1 MKNNLTLFCF
11 FFIILNSCK
20 KAVVFEETQPQN
32 VKEINFFPKKYNP
45 FVNKKME
52 FYDDLPMF
60 CAGRSE
66 AHYRMLDSLSNSKR
80 FFLTISEMTHN
91 DFTSQGAVGRY
102 FCKNYVID
110 KEKYEE
116 HNHKKCQ
123 YIREKGGW
131 DCFNMTEIERIP
143 VMMVRKP
150 EYWRCYFDCQIHARK
165 SHQPIAQR

>member
-1 MKNNLTLFCF
+1 M
-11 FFIILNSCK
+11 
-20 KAVVFEETQPQN
+20 
-32 VKEINFFPKKYNP
+32 Y
-45 FVNKKME
+45 
-52 FYDDLPMF
+52 
-60 CAGRSE
+60 
-66 AHYRMLDSLSNSKR
+66 
-80 FFLTISEMTHN
+80 FLQHIVRRRKHQHKTCCN
-91 DFTSQGAVGRY
+91 
-102 FCKNYVID
+102 

-131 DCFNMTEIERIP
+131 DCFNMIEIERIP